1 MLSVKVD
8 RIPILPIGDSDNQGP
23 LGIVMLLP
31 FTLKA
36 RSDLRKRMRLCSR
49 VGHLNARV
57 KRGQLENSLS

>member
-1 MLSVKVD
+1 M
-8 RIPILPIGDSDNQGP
+8 G
-23 LGIVMLLP
+23 LGIVILLP

-36 RSDLRKRMRLCSR
+36 RSDLQKRMRLCSR